1 MQNDK
6 YTDFDLELKRMLQ
19 DAEEAVPSRVWDALS
34 GELDRRDRRKVVA
47 LRWRRAAVWTAAAA
61 AVLSGIFI
69 FTGREGTRETD
80 FTAAVTEEVRKA
92 DVPQAEAIPDISE
105 QIAASAGAALASVP
119 EPAVQRPAA
128 PAAVP
133 SAVVPA
139 DSFDI
144 AEEVSEAAAEEV
156 TIPEEVSGA
165 GLEAVP
171 ETVPEVVPEAVQEPV
186 RQTVETV
193 TEPVREVRP
202 AFNPADPFAWEDEE
216 ESRESW
222 SDHTSFSVSGN
233 AMTNDFNGVGIR
245 QMRTPAS
252 GVKTRTGVEEKGS
265 SSYSIPL
272 TLGAGIRFNFTDR
285 WSVGTG
291 VNWSLLTNTFNGTYT
306 EVNGDIIVRCINS
319 EIDHN
324 LQYIGIPLNV
334 YYNILNNR
342 NLRFYAWAGGTAER
356 GISNR
361 FRIKSDA
368 GDIFYNEAINGI
380 QWSAA
385 GGLGLEFLIGNH
397 LGLYL
402 DPSARY
408 YFDCGQPSS
417 IRTKHPFMLNYEVGL
432 RFNL

>member
-19 DAEEAVPSRVWDALS
+19 DAEEAVPSRIWDAVS

-47 LRWRRAAVWTAAAA
+47 LKWRRAAAWTAAAA

-69 FTGREGTRETD
+69 FTGRESTQEPD

-92 DVPQAEAIPDISE
+92 DVPQEEAVPSIEE
-105 QIAASAGAALASVP
+105 QIAASEGAALASVP
-119 EPAVQRPAA
+119 EPAVRRPAA

-139 DSFDI
+139 DTFVPEEI
-144 AEEVSEAAAEEV
+144 VEEAVTENVAEENAIVAEEAAVTEEVRAEE
-156 TIPEEVSGA
+156 
-165 GLEAVP
+165 
-171 ETVPEVVPEAVQEPV
+171 PV
-186 RQTVETV
+186 KPSAQTVNT
-193 TEPVREVRP
+193 P
-202 AFNPADPFAWEDEE
+202 FNPADPFAWADEE
-216 ESRESW
+216 EDRESW
-222 SDHTSFSVSGN
+222 TEHTTFSLSGN
-233 AMTNDFNGVGIR
+233 AMTNDFNGVGVR
-245 QMRTPAS
+245 QMRAPAS
-252 GVKTRTGVEEKGS
+252 GIKTRTGVEEKGT

-272 TLGAGIRFNFTDR
+272 TLGVGVRFNFTDR

-306 EVNGDIIVRCINS
+306 EVNGTDIVRSVNS
-319 EIDHN
+319 EIVHD
-324 LQYIGIPLNV
+324 LQYVGIPLNV
-334 YYNILNNR
+334 YFNILNSR
-342 NLRFYAWAGGTAER
+342 NLRFYAWGGGTAER

-368 GDIFYNEAINGI
+368 GDIFYKEAINGI

-385 GGLGLEFLIGNH
+385 GGLGLEFLIGKH

>member
-19 DAEEAVPSRVWDALS
+19 DAEEAVPSRIWDAVS
-34 GELDRRDRRKVVA
+34 GELDRRDRRKVVT
-47 LRWRRAAVWTAAAA
+47 LRWRRAAAWTAAAA

-69 FTGREGTRETD
+69 FTGRESTQEPD

-92 DVPQAEAIPDISE
+92 DVPQEEAVPSIEE
-105 QIAASAGAALASVP
+105 QIAASEGAALASVP
-119 EPAVQRPAA
+119 EPAVRRPAA

-139 DSFDI
+139 DTFVPEEI
-144 AEEVSEAAAEEV
+144 VEEAVTENVAEENAIVAEEAAVTEEVRAEE
-156 TIPEEVSGA
+156 
-165 GLEAVP
+165 
-171 ETVPEVVPEAVQEPV
+171 PV
-186 RQTVETV
+186 KPSAQTVNV
-193 TEPVREVRP
+193 P
-202 AFNPADPFAWEDEE
+202 FNPADPFAWADEE
-216 ESRESW
+216 EDKGSW
-222 SDHTSFSVSGN
+222 TDNTTFSLSGN
-233 AMTNDFNGVGIR
+233 AMTNDFNGVGVR
-245 QMRTPAS
+245 QMRAPAS
-252 GVKTRTGVEEKGS
+252 GIKTRTGVEEKGS

-272 TLGAGIRFNFTDR
+272 TFGVGVRFNFTDR

-306 EVNGDIIVRCINS
+306 EVNGTDIVRSINS
-319 EIDHN
+319 EIVHD
-324 LQYIGIPLNV
+324 LQYVGIPLNV
-334 YYNILNNR
+334 YFNILNSR
-342 NLRFYAWAGGTAER
+342 NLRFYAWGGGTAER

-368 GDIFYNEAINGI
+368 GDIFYKEAVNGI

-385 GGLGLEFLIGNH
+385 GGLGLEFLIGKH

>member
-19 DAEEAVPSRVWDALS
+19 DAEEAVPSRVWDAVS

-47 LRWRRAAVWTAAAA
+47 LRWRRAAAWTAAA

-69 FTGREGTRETD
+69 FTGRESTQEPD

-92 DVPQAEAIPDISE
+92 DVPQEEAVPSIEE

-119 EPAVQRPAA
+119 EPAVRRPAA

-139 DSFDI
+139 DTFVPEEIVENTVPEEI
-144 AEEVSEAAAEEV
+144 AIEEKAAEVAAAAEEV
-156 TIPEEVSGA
+156 KAE
-165 GLEAVP
+165 
-171 ETVPEVVPEAVQEPV
+171 EPV
-186 RQTVETV
+186 KPSAPAAV
-193 TEPVREVRP
+193 TP
-202 AFNPADPFAWEDEE
+202 FNPADPFAWPDEE
-216 ESRESW
+216 ETGKTLI
-222 SDHTSFSVSGN
+222 DNTAFSLSGN

-252 GVKTRTGVEEKGS
+252 GIKTRTGVEEKGS

-272 TLGAGIRFNFTDR
+272 TFGVGVRFNFTDR
-285 WSVGTG
+285 WSMGTG

-306 EVNGDIIVRCINS
+306 EVNGTDIVRSVNS
-319 EIDHN
+319 EIVHD
-324 LQYIGIPLNV
+324 LQYIGVPLNV
-334 YYNILNNR
+334 YYNILNSR
-342 NLRFYAWAGGTAER
+342 NLRFYAWGGGTAER

-361 FRIKSDA
+361 YRIKSDA
-368 GDIFYNEAINGI
+368 GDIFYKEAVNGI

-385 GGLGLEFLIGNH
+385 GGFGLEFLIGRH

>member
-6 YTDFDLELKRMLQ
+6 YTDFDLELKRMLL
-19 DAEEAVPSRVWDALS
+19 DAEEEAPSRVWDAVS

-47 LRWRRAAVWTAAAA
+47 LRWRRAAACVAAA

-69 FTGREGTRETD
+69 FTGRDNTVEPDLT
-80 FTAAVTEEVRKA
+80 A
-92 DVPQAEAIPDISE
+92 DVVEESVKPEAPAVEEIPDIEE

-119 EPAVQRPAA
+119 EPAVRRPAA

-133 SAVVPA
+133 SAVAPVESFVPA
-139 DSFDI
+139 EKEPV
-144 AEEVSEAAAEEV
+144 A
-156 TIPEEVSGA
+156 
-165 GLEAVP
+165 
-171 ETVPEVVPEAVQEPV
+171 ETVPEVVEETVPEAVPEVAAEPV
-186 RQTVETV
+186 RPADPAAEG
-193 TEPVREVRP
+193 PSAPSAP
-202 AFNPADPFAWEDEE
+202 AFNPVDPFAWPEE
-216 ESRESW
+216 ESVPSIVDRM
-222 SDHTSFSVSGN
+222 SFSLSGN
-233 AMTNDFNGVGIR
+233 AMTNDFTGTDIR
-245 QMRTPAS
+245 QFRAPAS
-252 GVKTRTGVEEKGS
+252 GVKARTGVEEKGTS
-265 SSYSIPL
+265 SFAIPL
-272 TLGAGIRFNFTDR
+272 TLGVGVRFNFSDR

-291 VNWSLLTNTFNGTYT
+291 LNWSMLSSTFNGTYT
-306 EVNGDIIVRCINS
+306 EVNSEIVRSINS
-319 EIDHN
+319 EIVHDV
-324 LQYIGIPLNV
+324 QYIGVPLNL

-342 NLRFYAWAGGTAER
+342 NLRFYVWGGGTAER

-368 GDIFYNEAINGI
+368 GDIFYRESINGL

-385 GGLGLEFLIGNH
+385 GGLGLEFLIGKH